1 MGARGD
7 LVVSA
12 ITVLVLSVDE
22 DEHLR
27 ACLPAIVGQDG
38 ADVVVVDNACTDST
52 PEVAEELGAR
62 VLRISHR
69 LSYAAA
75 LNVAIGATRGEFV
88 LLLNADCVADPDFVA
103 PLRET
108 LAADPG
114 LGSVAPK
121 LLRADG
127 LAIDAVGVTVDR
139 RRKNTLVGH
148 GAPAGGFGIPG
159 PVFGGDGAA
168 VLWRRRAL
176 EDCAV
181 GAEILD
187 EDMALWA
194 TESDLAWR
202 AQLRGWRC
210 AYEPRAVARHLR
222 TYSPS
227 AERAA
232 LAPEHRRLQFR
243 NRLLMIYKNET
254 AWGLLRDWPWLV
266 AYEIAALG
274 FALLRERALL
284 GAYRELRALRP
295 KARRRRAVVQ
305 SRRTVRRPPFGLR
318 PRR

>member
-1 MGARGD
+1 MSG
-7 LVVSA
+7 V
-12 ITVLVLSVDE
+12 TVLVLSVDE
-22 DEHLR
+22 AGHLE

-52 PEVAEELGAR
+52 PEVAEHCDAR
-62 VLRISHR
+62 VLRLAHR

-75 LNVAIGATRGEFV
+75 LNVAIGATGGELV
-88 LLLNADCVADPDFVA
+88 LLLNADCIAEPGFVA
-103 PLRET
+103 ALREAI
-108 LAADPG
+108 AADAR

-127 LAIDAVGVTVDR
+127 AEVDAAGVTVDR
-139 RRKNTLVGH
+139 RRKNSLVGH
-148 GAPAGGFGIPG
+148 GTPAGGYGLPG

-168 VLWRRRAL
+168 VLWRRSAL

-181 GAEILD
+181 GAEVLD

-210 AYEPRAVARHLR
+210 AYVPRAVALHVR

-232 LAPEHRRLQFR
+232 LAAAHRRLQFR
-243 NRLLMIYKNET
+243 NRLLMAYKNET
-254 AWGLLRDWPWLV
+254 AWGLLRDLPWIV
-266 AYEIAALG
+266 GYEAAALG
-274 FALLRERALL
+274 FAVLRERELL
-284 GAYRELRALRP
+284 GGYREFRELWPA
-295 KARRRRAVVQ
+295 ARRRRQVIQA
-305 SRRTVRRPPFGLR
+305 RRTVRRPPFGLAP
-318 PRR
+318 PR

>member
-1 MGARGD
+1 MT
-7 LVVSA
+7 V
-12 ITVLVLSVDE
+12 TVLVLSVDE

-27 ACLPAIVGQDG
+27 SCLPAIVGQDG

-62 VLRISHR
+62 VLRLSHR

-75 LNVAIGATRGEFV
+75 LNVAIGATGGELV
-88 LLLNADCVADPDFVA
+88 LLLNADCVVDPGFVA

-108 LAADPG
+108 LEADAG
-114 LGSVAPK
+114 LASVAPK
-121 LLRADG
+121 LLRAGGDG
-127 LAIDAVGVTVDR
+127 ILAIDAAGLTVDR
-139 RRKNTLVGH
+139 RRKNGVVGH
-148 GAPAGGFGIPG
+148 GSPAGGFNIPG
-159 PVFGGDGAA
+159 PAFGGDGAA

-181 GAEILD
+181 GSEVLD

-202 AQLRGWRC
+202 AQLRGWRS
-210 AYEPRAVARHLR
+210 AYEPRAVARHVR

-227 AERAA
+227 TPRAE

-243 NRLLMIYKNET
+243 NRLLMVYKNET
-254 AWGLLRDWPWLV
+254 AWSLLRDWPQIIAYELV
-266 AYEIAALG
+266 AFG

-284 GAYRELRALRP
+284 GAYGEFRALLPAARGRR
-295 KARRRRAVVQ
+295 KVVQARRR
-305 SRRTVRRPPFGLR
+305 VRRPPFGLR
-318 PRR
+318 PPR

>member
-1 MGARGD
+1 MS
-7 LVVSA
+7 V
-12 ITVLVLSVDE
+12 TVLVLSVDE

-62 VLRISHR
+62 VLRLAHR

-75 LNVAIGATRGEFV
+75 LNVAIGATGGDLV
-88 LLLNADCVADPDFVA
+88 LLLNADCVADPGFLE
-103 PLRET
+103 PLREA
-108 LAADPG
+108 LEADPG
-114 LGSVAPK
+114 LGSAAPK

-127 LAIDAVGVTVDR
+127 LAIDAAGVTVDR

-148 GAPAGGFGIPG
+148 GAAAGGYALAG
-159 PVFGGDGAA
+159 PAFGGDGAA

-181 GAEILD
+181 GNEILD

-227 AERAA
+227 TPRAE

-243 NRLLMIYKNET
+243 NRLLMAYKNET
-254 AWGLLRDWPWLV
+254 AWGLLRDWPWLL
-266 AYEIAALG
+266 AYELAAFG
-274 FALLRERALL
+274 FALLRDRALL
-284 GAYRELRALRP
+284 RGYADVRAALP
-295 KARRRRAVVQ
+295 AARRRRDVVQ
-305 SRRTVRRPPFGLR
+305 SRRTVRRPPFGLT